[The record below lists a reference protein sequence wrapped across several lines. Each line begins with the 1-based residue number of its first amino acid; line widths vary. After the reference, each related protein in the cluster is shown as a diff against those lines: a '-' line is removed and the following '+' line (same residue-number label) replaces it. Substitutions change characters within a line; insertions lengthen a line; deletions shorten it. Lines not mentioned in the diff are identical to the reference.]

1 MIVSLDG
8 QEYKLVSANF
18 IKESHKTFNANFLT
32 ILIPCNNICM
42 FSWDQRGALQT
53 DLVQFVALD
62 FNMMITNHPDKYFR
76 ETDGERLSIQ

>member
-53 DLVQFVALD
+53 DLV
-62 FNMMITNHPDKYFR
+62 
-76 ETDGERLSIQ
+76 